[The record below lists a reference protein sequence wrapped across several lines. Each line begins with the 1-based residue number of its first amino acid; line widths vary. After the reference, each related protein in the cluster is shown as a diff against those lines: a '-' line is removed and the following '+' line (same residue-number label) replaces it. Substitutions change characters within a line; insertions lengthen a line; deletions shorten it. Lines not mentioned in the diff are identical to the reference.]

1 MQASSQSRSG
11 SYPTDA
17 PLCGRIIQSNLLNCP
32 VTEHSLLSEKG
43 AVPVQHPTYSE
54 LQVVEPRA
62 DVRALPA
69 TPSSTALAAMVLAKL
84 GRGWDGEG
92 LSDVL
97 LSAHSQL
104 HVTEHVNYG
113 HFILQMY
120 MAPRGLSLSA

>member
-69 TPSSTALAAMVLAKL
+69 TPSSTAHSGHGPGQTGQGM
-84 GRGWDGEG
+84 GWRRAFRCAP
-92 LSDVL
+92 LCSQ
-97 LSAHSQL
+97 SAPCH
-104 HVTEHVNYG
+104 
-113 HFILQMY
+113 
-120 MAPRGLSLSA
+120 

>member
-1 MQASSQSRSG
+1 MKKERYQYSIPLTV
-11 SYPTDA
+11 SY
-17 PLCGRIIQSNLLNCP
+17 RLLNQG
-32 VTEHSLLSEKG
+32 LMSE
-43 AVPVQHPTYSE
+43 PSQ
-54 LQVVEPRA
+54 
-62 DVRALPA
+62 LPQA
-69 TPSSTALAAMVLAKL
+69 AQPIAAMVLAKL